1 MSGNLAQTCDGARS
15 QNQDLAK
22 VQLPIA
28 DRSTNTI
35 ILIGITILTLF
46 NMLDLALWSIG
57 A

>member
-15 QNQDLAK
+15 QNQALAK
-22 VQLPIA
+22 VQLPLA

>member
-15 QNQDLAK
+15 QNQALAK

-28 DRSTNTI
+28 DRSSNTI